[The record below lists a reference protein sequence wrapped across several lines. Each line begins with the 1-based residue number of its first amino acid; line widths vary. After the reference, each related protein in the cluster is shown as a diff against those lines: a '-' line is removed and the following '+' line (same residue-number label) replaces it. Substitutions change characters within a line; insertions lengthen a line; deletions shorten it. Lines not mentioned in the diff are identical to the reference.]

1 MTLCLINFKY
11 MHKLYILENYLL
23 QTTLLTSA
31 TTQNSGNMITGVP
44 AVSPC
49 LLPKTL
55 RMTDEIYSVQQTK
68 S

>member
-1 MTLCLINFKY
+1 MR
-11 MHKLYILENYLL
+11 KLYILEDSLL

-31 TTQNSGNMITGVP
+31 TTQNSGNTITGVP

-55 RMTDEIYSVQQTK
+55 RRTDEIYSVQQAK
-68 S
+68 P

>member
-11 MHKLYILENYLL
+11 MHKLYILLLL